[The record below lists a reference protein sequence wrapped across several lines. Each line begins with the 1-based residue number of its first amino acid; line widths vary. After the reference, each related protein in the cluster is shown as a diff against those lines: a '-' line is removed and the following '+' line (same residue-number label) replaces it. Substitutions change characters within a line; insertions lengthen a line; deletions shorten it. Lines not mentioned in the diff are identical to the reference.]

1 MFKFKLSFCMKKN
14 AGKKIKFYH
23 MRCGVVLIVWV
34 WLYGWKTEHAKH
46 ADDRASKQH
55 KYI

>member
-1 MFKFKLSFCMKKN
+1 MWCCANSLGLAQSDWALRLSI
-14 AGKKIKFYH
+14 KI
-23 MRCGVVLIVWV
+23 
-34 WLYGWKTEHAKH
+34 YGWKTEHAKH